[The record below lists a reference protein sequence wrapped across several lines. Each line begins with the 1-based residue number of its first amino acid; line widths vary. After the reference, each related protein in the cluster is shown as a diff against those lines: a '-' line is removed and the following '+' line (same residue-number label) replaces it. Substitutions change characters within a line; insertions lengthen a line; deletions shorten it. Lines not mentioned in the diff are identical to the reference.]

1 MESRPCAT
9 AFAMAC
15 ETAAAPFIARSTSGA
30 RLVIR
35 YDRDSNS
42 IVYVETGWSEDGRD
56 VAARGEAVRAPLRP
70 AEIVS
75 FRRRQRH

>member
-1 MESRPCAT
+1 MPELAT
-9 AFAMAC
+9 S
-15 ETAAAPFIARSTSGA
+15 PLLIARSTSGA

-56 VAARGEAVRAPLRP
+56 AAARGEAVRAPLRP